1 MSDID
6 INKGN
11 WIKDYD
17 EYMLIKFTR
26 KYEYQQDF
34 LDGRLYFNT
43 VDFFRKCDAKGQ
55 GDSNEGNNF
64 IINNQDPKMISANLE
79 KVNGQY
85 MIVVRDYTNN
95 PLEYKPGII
104 KSYSAADNRNRKIIC
119 FYTMYINFENK
130 KVSPFPKNMGQEFGE
145 YGVLIL
151 NRQEFFKRVEVA
163 LKKIKNCNDPQM
175 GFVEYQEMAAGYN
188 EWHTFKKEKK
198 LFDYQNEFRITFK
211 NENEKPYIL
220 DLECTLR
227 DIAVPI
233 VAEDVGQIYVEKQSI
248 VYPIRRNI
256 SDE

>member
-1 MSDID
+1 
-6 INKGN
+6 
-11 WIKDYD
+11 
-17 EYMLIKFTR
+17 
-26 KYEYQQDF
+26 
-34 LDGRLYFNT
+34 
-43 VDFFRKCDAKGQ
+43 
-55 GDSNEGNNF
+55 
-64 IINNQDPKMISANLE
+64 
-79 KVNGQY
+79 
-85 MIVVRDYTNN
+85 
-95 PLEYKPGII
+95 
-104 KSYSAADNRNRKIIC
+104 
-119 FYTMYINFENK
+119 
-130 KVSPFPKNMGQEFGE
+130 MGQEFGE

-151 NRQEFFKRVEVA
+151 NLQEFFKRVEVA

-233 VAEDVGQIYVEKQSI
+233 IAEDVGQIYVEKQSI